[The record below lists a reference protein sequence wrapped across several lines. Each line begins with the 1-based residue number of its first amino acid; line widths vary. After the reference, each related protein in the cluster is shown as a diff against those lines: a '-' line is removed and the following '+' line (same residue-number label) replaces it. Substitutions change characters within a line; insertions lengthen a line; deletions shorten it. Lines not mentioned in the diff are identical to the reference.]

1 MQKKFILKV
10 NFSFPTKLRKFL
22 EFREF
27 WVGFCPSFGRFK
39 VHQSASK
46 AGVISLSAS
55 KVEVISLSASKAGV
69 FSL

>member
-1 MQKKFILKV
+1 MQKKFSLKV

-22 EFREF
+22 DFREF
-27 WVGFCPSFGRFK
+27 WVGFCTSFGRFK
-39 VHQSASK
+39 VHQ
-46 AGVISLSAS
+46 SAS